1 MRREQYPNYT
11 GEEEFN
17 FFLSVLFP
25 HDELSIWD
33 YNRVVKDLNGLS
45 EEQF

>member
-17 FFLSVLFP
+17 FSYLFP